1 MALEAHLDALKN
13 RHHTLDAALSTEIKH
28 VSQDEQRIRELKREK
43 LKLKDEMEK
52 LRRRQS

>member
-13 RHHTLDAALSTEIKH
+13 RHHTLDAALSTEMKH

-52 LRRRQS
+52 LRRRQR